1 MGMATYYP
9 SNPEQTIDLI
19 KPVSSPKKIIYFLE
33 LFEDQLKYCMKKIF

>member
-1 MGMATYYP
+1 MATYYP

-19 KPVSSPKKIIYFLE
+19 KPQSPHLKKIIYFLE